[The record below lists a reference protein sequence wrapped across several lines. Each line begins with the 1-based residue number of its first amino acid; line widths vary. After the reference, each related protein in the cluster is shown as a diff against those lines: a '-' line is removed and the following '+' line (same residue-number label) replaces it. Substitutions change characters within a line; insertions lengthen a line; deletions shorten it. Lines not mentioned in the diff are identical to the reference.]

1 MNLPLFI
8 ARRYLFAKKSHNVIN
23 VISAIS
29 AVGMAVGTAA
39 LIVILSIYNG
49 FDALVKSMLS
59 SVEPD
64 LMIVPSK
71 GKFFT
76 PEGPA
81 YDWMYE
87 NPDISS
93 VCTVLQD
100 NVFFSYDSYQGTAMC
115 KGVDIVY
122 EEESP
127 LIEYVTEGEWRLRME
142 ERRYAAVG
150 SGLARTAGMN
160 VNFVSGISLYYPNG
174 GTVISPLN
182 PMGALN
188 SEKVWPSCEFSVNAD
203 VDSRLMI
210 VSRDVMCSL
219 TGCSD
224 EVSAVEVRLA
234 EGLGQ
239 RDCRRIARELS
250 SLLGDGFRVQDRSAQ
265 NPQLYKMLRYE
276 KLSVYL
282 ILLFVVLILGFSI
295 FGSLSMLI
303 IDKTA
308 DIETLRAMG
317 AGHGVIRSIFTLE
330 GWMITLLG
338 MFSGAVIGVLFCLA
352 QQKWGFIKM
361 PGNYLVDAY
370 PVILQPA
377 DVLIC
382 VVSIAALGYLIA
394 LIASRRL

>member
-8 ARRYLFAKKSHNVIN
+8 ASRYLFARKSHNVIN

-39 LIVILSIYNG
+39 LIIILSVYNG

-71 GKFFT
+71 GKFFV

-81 YDWMYE
+81 YDWMYD

-100 NVFFSYDSYQGTAMC
+100 NVFFSYDSYQGTALC

-127 LIEYVTEGEWRLRME
+127 LMDYVTDGQWRLRME

-150 SGLARTAGMN
+150 SGLARSASMN
-160 VNFVSGISLYYPNG
+160 VNFVSGISLYYPRTTA
-174 GTVISPLN
+174 TVSPLN

-188 SEKVWPSCEFSVNAD
+188 CEKVWPSCEFSVNVD
-203 VDSRLMI
+203 IDSRLMI

-219 TGCSD
+219 TGLTD
-224 EVSAVEVRLA
+224 EVSAVEIRLA
-234 EGLGQ
+234 GGLGQ
-239 RDCRRIARELS
+239 RDCRRIAKELS
-250 SLLGDGFRVQDRSAQ
+250 SLLGGDFNVLDRSAQ
-265 NPQLYKMLRYE
+265 NPQIYKMLRYE
-276 KLSVYL
+276 KLSVYA
-282 ILLFVVLILGFSI
+282 ILLMVVLILGFSI

-303 IDKTA
+303 IDKSA
-308 DIETLRAMG
+308 DVETLKAMG
-317 AGHGVIRSIFTLE
+317 ADHSSIRRIFTLE

-338 MFSGAVIGVLFCLA
+338 MFCGTVIGVLFTLS
-352 QQKWGFIKM
+352 QQKWGFISM
-361 PGNYLVDAY
+361 PGNFLVDAY
-370 PVILQPA
+370 PVILQPG

-382 VVSIAALGYLIA
+382 TGSIAVLGYLIA